1 MPRLSQSWAN
11 KTNDVVLSLL
21 TARCCSVEC
30 WSTTG
35 MTSLVINTWCCSLSS
50 FACVTLISKSYTIL
64 NVHDVSGQ
72 YSVIIL
78 HCMSRNQ
85 GLLPDSTLDIVSLF
99 GGHGIFAKSWHKF
112 INNYFPH
119 ISDYRRISFHF
130 LLLRSSTPLIFTL
143 FRCFNIERKDL
154 KKISLNF
161 KCFFPVNSKTD
172 LSIPFTDFNT
182 FTTIDSSYSSS
193 VFFLSLII
201 YEI

>member
-1 MPRLSQSWAN
+1 MPCLSQSWVN

-50 FACVTLISKSYTIL
+50 FVCVTLISKSYTIL

-78 HCMSRNQ
+78 HCMSRNPSFAW
-85 GLLPDSTLDIVSLF
+85 LYSWHVSLS

-143 FRCFNIERKDL
+143 FGCFNIKRKDL

-161 KCFFPVNSKTD
+161 KCFFRVNSKTD
-172 LSIPFTDFNT
+172 LSIPVTDFNT